1 MPAVVGRE
9 CRVWL
14 LEIKMNMQK
23 KKKNETHYYNVTHF
37 FAQKHT
43 FYALHLHD
51 IVTNMKKKWKNEE
64 Y

>member
-1 MPAVVGRE
+1 MPSVASWNKNE
-9 CRVWL
+9 YA
-14 LEIKMNMQK
+14 KK